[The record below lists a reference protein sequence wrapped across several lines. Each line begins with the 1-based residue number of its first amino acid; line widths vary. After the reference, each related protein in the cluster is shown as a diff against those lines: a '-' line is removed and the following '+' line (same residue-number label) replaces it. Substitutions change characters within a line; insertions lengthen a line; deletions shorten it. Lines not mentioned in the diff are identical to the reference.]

1 MTPNVNLMGS
11 FYTPA
16 SKKWSFYSSADCN
29 NDYLKYVDKGGK
41 AGECLDYL
49 GYAGNP
55 EKSSG
60 AFSEGGLLTAQE
72 KSEIRKE
79 LKTTKSCV
87 WDYVVSFEEGYGKS
101 KIRSWRDAQALIAK
115 EFPRFLKAN
124 GMDASK
130 VRWFAGL
137 HENTDNRHIHLCF
150 YELEPERIVAHQS
163 GRRWHRGKLA
173 QTSIE
178 TFKVRIEQTL
188 SSGEFALGSERR
200 ALMDGLGD
208 SLDERVERDRKAR
221 KALLNLYRVLPPGDF
236 GYSSKE
242 ADPIRQDIDAVTA
255 AVIQSEPALSES
267 FDRFLTTIR
276 KKDEETK
283 AICERDKI
291 DPQRYL
297 IAETMVSDFYRRA
310 GNRVLAYVR
319 KPKGR
324 ERKPTMTKSEWAYAR
339 HREKAGMYSLVNNV
353 LNLVL
358 SLARE
363 EREEWAAFDEF
374 ERKSREFEREKEK
387 EDDGPEM

>member
-11 FYTPA
+11 FYTPN

-29 NDYLKYVDKGGK
+29 NDYLRYVDKGGK

-79 LKTTKSCV
+79 LKSTKSCV

-124 GMDASK
+124 GMDVSK

-150 YELEPERIVAHQS
+150 WEKEPERIVAHQP
-163 GRRWHRGKLA
+163 GRRWHRGKMSQA
-173 QTSIE
+173 SIE
-178 TFKVRIEQTL
+178 SFKVRIEQTL

-200 ALMDGLGD
+200 ALMDGLGGA
-208 SLDERVERDRKAR
+208 LDEKTESDRKAK

-236 GYSSKE
+236 GYASEE
-242 ADPIRQDIDAVTA
+242 ADPIRQDIDSVTA

-267 FDRFLTTIR
+267 FDRFVTTIR
-276 KKDEETK
+276 KRDEETK

-291 DPQRYL
+291 DPAKYL
-297 IAETMVSDFYRRA
+297 IAERMVGDFYRRT

-324 ERKPTMTKSEWAYAR
+324 ERKPTMTRSEWAYAR
-339 HREKAGMYSLVNNV
+339 HREKAGMYSLVNSV

-358 SLARE
+358 SLAKE
-363 EREEWAAFDEF
+363 EREEWAALEEF

>member
-11 FYTPA
+11 FYTPS

-29 NDYLKYVDKGGK
+29 NDYLRYVDKGGK

-60 AFSEGGLLTAQE
+60 AFSSDGLLTAQE

-101 KIRSWRDAQALIAK
+101 KIRSWRDAQVLIAE
-115 EFPRFLKAN
+115 EFPKFLKAN

-150 YELEPERIVAHQS
+150 YEKEPERIVAHQS
-163 GRRWHRGKLA
+163 GRRWHRGKMS
-173 QTSIE
+173 QSSIE
-178 TFKVRIEQTL
+178 SFKVRVEQTL

-208 SLDERVERDRKAR
+208 ALDEKTESDRKAK

-267 FDRFLTTIR
+267 FDRFIATIR

-291 DPQRYL
+291 DSQKYL

-324 ERKPTMTKSEWAYAR
+324 ERKPTMTKTEWAYAR
-339 HREKAGMYSLVNNV
+339 HREKAGMYALVNNV

-358 SLARE
+358 SIARE
-363 EREEWAAFDEF
+363 EREEWVAFDEF
-374 ERKSREFEREKEK
+374 EQEMREMDWEREKEK
-387 EDDGPEM
+387 EGPEM

>member
-16 SKKWSFYSSADCN
+16 SRKWSFYSSADCN
-29 NDYLKYVDKGGK
+29 NDYLKYVDRGGK

-49 GYAGNP
+49 GYAGSP

-60 AFSEGGLLTAQE
+60 AFSGDGLLTAQE
-72 KSEIRKE
+72 KSEIRRE
-79 LKTTKSCV
+79 LKETKSCV
-87 WDYVVSFEEGYGKS
+87 WDYVVSFEEGYGKK
-101 KIRSWRDAQALIAK
+101 KIRSWRDAQALIAE

-150 YELEPERIVAHQS
+150 YEKEPERIVAHQS
-163 GRRWHRGKLA
+163 GRRWHRGKMS

-178 TFKVRIEQTL
+178 SFKVQIEQTL

-208 SLDERVERDRKAR
+208 ALDEKIESDRKAK

-236 GYSSKE
+236 GYASKE
-242 ADPIRQDIDAVTA
+242 ADPIRQEIDAVTA
-255 AVIQSEPALSES
+255 AVIRSEPALSES

-283 AICERDKI
+283 AICERDRI

-297 IAETMVSDFYRRA
+297 IAEKMVSDFYRRA

-319 KPKGR
+319 KSKGR
-324 ERKPTMTKSEWAYAR
+324 ERNPIRTKSGMAYAR
-339 HREKAGMYSLVNNV
+339 HRDKARRFSLVNNV
-353 LNLVL
+353 LSLVIEM
-358 SLARE
+358 AEE
-363 EREEWAAFDEF
+363 ERNEWAAFDEF

-387 EDDGPEM
+387 EDGGPEM

>member
-11 FYTPA
+11 FYTPN

-29 NDYLKYVDKGGK
+29 NDYLRYVDKGGK

-60 AFSEGGLLTAQE
+60 AFSSDGLLTAQE

-79 LKTTKSCV
+79 LKSTKSCV
-87 WDYVVSFEEGYGKS
+87 WDYVVSFEEGYGKE

-115 EFPRFLKAN
+115 EFPKFLKAN
-124 GMDASK
+124 GMDVSK
-130 VRWFAGL
+130 VHWFAGL

-150 YELEPERIVAHQS
+150 WEKEPERIVAHQT
-163 GRRWHRGKLA
+163 GRRWHRGKMS

-200 ALMDGLGD
+200 ALMDGLDD
-208 SLDERVERDRKAR
+208 SLDERVERDRKAK
-221 KALLNLYRVLPPGDF
+221 KALLNHYRMLPPGDF
-236 GYSSKE
+236 GYASEE

-267 FDRFLTTIR
+267 FDRFVTAIR

-297 IAETMVSDFYRRA
+297 VAERMVSDFYRRA
-310 GNRVLAYVR
+310 GNQVLAYVR

-324 ERKPTMTKSEWAYAR
+324 ERKPAMTKSEWAYAR

-363 EREEWAAFDEF
+363 EREEWAALEEF

>member
-297 IAETMVSDFYRRA
+297 VAERMVSDFYRRA

-324 ERKPTMTKSEWAYAR
+324 ERKPAMTKSEWAYAR

>member
-1 MTPNVNLMGS
+1 MTPNVNVMGS

-16 SKKWSFYSSADCN
+16 SRKWSFYSSADCN
-29 NDYLKYVDKGGK
+29 NDYLRYVDKGGK

-60 AFSEGGLLTAQE
+60 AFSCDGLLTPQE

-79 LKTTKSCV
+79 LKSTKSCV

-115 EFPRFLKAN
+115 ELPKFLKAN
-124 GMDASK
+124 GMDESK

-150 YELEPERIVAHQS
+150 YELEPERIVAHQT
-163 GRRWHRGKLA
+163 GRRWHRGKLT

-178 TFKVRIEQTL
+178 SFKIRIEQTL

-200 ALMDGLGD
+200 ALMDGLDGAI
-208 SLDERVERDRKAR
+208 DERVERDRKAK

-236 GYSSKE
+236 GYASKE
-242 ADPIRQDIDAVTA
+242 ADPIRQGIDAVTA

-267 FDRFLTTIR
+267 FDRFVATIR

-283 AICERDKI
+283 AICERDRI
-291 DPQRYL
+291 DPARYL
-297 IAETMVSDFYRRA
+297 IAERMVSDFYRRS
-310 GNRVLAYVR
+310 GNKVLAYVR
-319 KPKGR
+319 RAEGP
-324 ERKPTMTKSEWAYAR
+324 ERKPTMTRSEWAYAR
-339 HREKAGMYSLVNNV
+339 HREKAGMYALVDGI
-353 LNLVL
+353 LGLVL
-358 SLARE
+358 SIARE
-363 EREEWAAFDEF
+363 EHEEWLAFDEF
-374 ERKSREFEREKEK
+374 EREMREMDWQREKQK
-387 EDDGPEM
+387 EGPEM

>member
-16 SKKWSFYSSADCN
+16 SRKWSFYSSADCN

-60 AFSEGGLLTAQE
+60 AFSENGLLTAKE
-72 KSEIRKE
+72 KSEIRRE
-79 LKTTKSCV
+79 LKATKSCV

-101 KIRSWRDAQALIAK
+101 KIRSWRDAQALVAK
-115 EFPRFLKAN
+115 EFPKFLKAN
-124 GMDASK
+124 GMDGSK

-150 YELEPERIVAHQS
+150 YELEPERIVAHQP
-163 GRRWHRGKLA
+163 GRRWHRGKMS

-178 TFKVRIEQTL
+178 SFKVRIEQTL

-208 SLDERVERDRKAR
+208 SLDERVELDRKAK

-236 GYSSKE
+236 GYASEE
-242 ADPIRQDIDAVTA
+242 ADPIRQEIDAVTA

-267 FDRFLTTIR
+267 FDRFVTAIR
-276 KKDEETK
+276 KKDEETR
-283 AICERDKI
+283 AICERDRI

-297 IAETMVSDFYRRA
+297 IAERMVGDFYRRA

-363 EREEWAAFDEF
+363 EREEWAALEEF

>member
-11 FYTPA
+11 FYTPN

-29 NDYLKYVDKGGK
+29 NDYLRYVDKGGK

-79 LKTTKSCV
+79 LKSTKSCV

-124 GMDASK
+124 GMDVSK

-150 YELEPERIVAHQS
+150 WEKEPERIVAHQP
-163 GRRWHRGKLA
+163 GRRWHRGKMSQA
-173 QTSIE
+173 SIE
-178 TFKVRIEQTL
+178 SFKVRIEQTL

-200 ALMDGLGD
+200 ALMDGLGGA
-208 SLDERVERDRKAR
+208 LDEKTESDRKAK

-236 GYSSKE
+236 GYASEE
-242 ADPIRQDIDAVTA
+242 ADPIRQDIDSVTA

-267 FDRFLTTIR
+267 FDRFVTTIR
-276 KKDEETK
+276 KRDEETK

-291 DPQRYL
+291 DPAKYL
-297 IAETMVSDFYRRA
+297 IAERMVGDFYRRA

-324 ERKPTMTKSEWAYAR
+324 ERKPTMTRSEWAYAR
-339 HREKAGMYSLVNNV
+339 HREKAGMYSLVNSV

-358 SLARE
+358 SLAKE
-363 EREEWAAFDEF
+363 EREEWAALEEF

>member
-1 MTPNVNLMGS
+1 
-11 FYTPA
+11 
-16 SKKWSFYSSADCN
+16 
-29 NDYLKYVDKGGK
+29 
-41 AGECLDYL
+41 
-49 GYAGNP
+49 
-55 EKSSG
+55 
-60 AFSEGGLLTAQE
+60 
-72 KSEIRKE
+72 
-79 LKTTKSCV
+79 
-87 WDYVVSFEEGYGKS
+87 
-101 KIRSWRDAQALIAK
+101 
-115 EFPRFLKAN
+115 
-124 GMDASK
+124 
-130 VRWFAGL
+130 
-137 HENTDNRHIHLCF
+137 
-150 YELEPERIVAHQS
+150 
-163 GRRWHRGKLA
+163 
-173 QTSIE
+173 
-178 TFKVRIEQTL
+178 L

-200 ALMDGLGD
+200 ALMDGLGGA
-208 SLDERVERDRKAR
+208 LDEKTESDRKAK

-236 GYSSKE
+236 GYASEE

-267 FDRFLTTIR
+267 FDRFVTAIR

-297 IAETMVSDFYRRA
+297 VAERMVSDFYRRA
-310 GNRVLAYVR
+310 GNQVLAYVR

-324 ERKPTMTKSEWAYAR
+324 ERKPAMTKSEWAYAR

-363 EREEWAAFDEF
+363 EREEWAALEEF

>member
-1 MTPNVNLMGS
+1 MTPNVNAMGS
-11 FYTPA
+11 FYTPN

-60 AFSEGGLLTAQE
+60 AFSSDGLLTAQE

-87 WDYVVSFEEGYGKS
+87 WDYVVSFEEGYGKE

-115 EFPRFLKAN
+115 ELPRFLKAN
-124 GMDASK
+124 GMDVSK
-130 VRWFAGL
+130 VRWFAGM

-150 YELEPERIVAHQS
+150 YELEPERIVAHQT
-163 GRRWHRGKLA
+163 GRRWHRGKMSQA
-173 QTSIE
+173 SIE
-178 TFKVRIEQTL
+178 SFKVRIEQTL

-208 SLDERVERDRKAR
+208 ALDEKTESDRKAK

-236 GYSSKE
+236 GYASEE
-242 ADPIRQDIDAVTA
+242 ADPMRQDIDAVTA

-267 FDRFLTTIR
+267 FDRFLATIR

-283 AICERDKI
+283 AICERDRI
-291 DPQRYL
+291 DPQKYL
-297 IAETMVSDFYRRA
+297 IAERMVSDFYRRS
-310 GNRVLAYVR
+310 GNKVLAYVR
-319 KPKGR
+319 KTKGR
-324 ERKPTMTKSEWAYAR
+324 ERKPAMTRSEWAYAR
-339 HREKAGMYSLVNNV
+339 HREKAGMYALVDGI
-353 LNLVL
+353 LGLVL
-358 SLARE
+358 SIAKAE
-363 EREEWAAFDEF
+363 HEEWLAFDEF
-374 ERKSREFEREKEK
+374 EREMRKMDWEREKEK
-387 EDDGPEM
+387 EGPEM

>member
-11 FYTPA
+11 FYTPN

-29 NDYLKYVDKGGK
+29 NDYLRYVDKGGK

-60 AFSEGGLLTAQE
+60 AFSSDGLLTAQE

-79 LKTTKSCV
+79 LKATKSCV

-124 GMDASK
+124 GMDVSK

-150 YELEPERIVAHQS
+150 WEKEPERIVAHQP
-163 GRRWHRGKLA
+163 GRRWHRGKMSQA
-173 QTSIE
+173 SIE
-178 TFKVRIEQTL
+178 SFKVRIEQTL

-200 ALMDGLGD
+200 ALMDGLGGA
-208 SLDERVERDRKAR
+208 LDEKTESDRKAK

-236 GYSSKE
+236 GYASEE
-242 ADPIRQDIDAVTA
+242 ADPIRRDIDSVTA

-267 FDRFLTTIR
+267 FDRFVTAIR

-291 DPQRYL
+291 DPAKYL
-297 IAETMVSDFYRRA
+297 IAERMVGDFYRRA

-324 ERKPTMTKSEWAYAR
+324 ERKPTMTRSEWAYAR
-339 HREKAGMYSLVNNV
+339 HREKAGMYSLVNSV

-363 EREEWAAFDEF
+363 EREEWAALEEF

>member
-11 FYTPA
+11 FYTP
-16 SKKWSFYSSADCN
+16 SSRKWSFYSSADCN
-29 NDYLKYVDKGGK
+29 NDYLKYADKGGK

-60 AFSEGGLLTAQE
+60 AFSSDGLLTPRE
-72 KSEIRKE
+72 KSDIRKE
-79 LKTTKSCV
+79 LRSTESCV
-87 WDYVVSFEEGYGKS
+87 WDYVVSFEEGYGKE

-115 EFPRFLKAN
+115 ELPRFLKAN
-124 GMDASK
+124 GMDVSK

-137 HENTDNRHIHLCF
+137 HENTGNRHIHLCF
-150 YELEPERIVAHQS
+150 YEREPERIVAHQT
-163 GRRWHRGKLA
+163 GRRWHRGKMS
-173 QTSIE
+173 QSSIE
-178 TFKVRIEQTL
+178 SLKVRIEQTL

-200 ALMDGLGD
+200 ALMDGLDD
-208 SLDERVERDRKAR
+208 SLDERVERDRKAK

-236 GYSSKE
+236 GYASKE

-297 IAETMVSDFYRRA
+297 VAERMVSDFYRRA

-319 KPKGR
+319 KPKGW

-363 EREEWAAFDEF
+363 EREEWAALEEF

>member
-11 FYTPA
+11 FYTPN

-29 NDYLKYVDKGGK
+29 NDYLRYVDKGGK

-79 LKTTKSCV
+79 LKSTKSCV

-124 GMDASK
+124 GMDVSK

-150 YELEPERIVAHQS
+150 WEKEPERIVAHQP
-163 GRRWHRGKLA
+163 GRRWHRGKMSQA
-173 QTSIE
+173 SIE
-178 TFKVRIEQTL
+178 SFKVRIEQTL

-200 ALMDGLGD
+200 ALMDGLGGA
-208 SLDERVERDRKAR
+208 LDEKTESDRKAKKGPLESLSR
-221 KALLNLYRVLPPGDF
+221 IASPGDF
-236 GYSSKE
+236 GYASEE
-242 ADPIRQDIDAVTA
+242 ADPIRQDIDSVTA

-267 FDRFLTTIR
+267 FDRFVTTIR
-276 KKDEETK
+276 KRDEETK

-291 DPQRYL
+291 DP
-297 IAETMVSDFYRRA
+297 
-310 GNRVLAYVR
+310 
-319 KPKGR
+319 
-324 ERKPTMTKSEWAYAR
+324 AR
-339 HREKAGMYSLVNNV
+339 
-353 LNLVL
+353 
-358 SLARE
+358 
-363 EREEWAAFDEF
+363 DI
-374 ERKSREFEREKEK
+374 
-387 EDDGPEM
+387 